1 MSKIHITNEMAES
14 LEEFER
20 NYLSRLDEVER
31 YTAITD
37 LNDLFEMYF
46 EQGLNA
52 RSEQ

>member
-1 MSKIHITNEMAES
+1 MSKIYITEEMAES
-14 LEEFER
+14 LEEFEK

-31 YTAITD
+31 YTATTD